1 MNFQRAFQFAC
12 VSTVYRQTQLAFVK
26 DLQSRHQSDKA
37 SLDVIV
43 GESYDEL
50 KQSAHWHLN
59 V

>member
-12 VSTVYRQTQLAFVK
+12 VSTVYRQTQLAFIK

-37 SLDVIV
+37 SLVVID

-50 KQSAHWHLN
+50 KRSAH
-59 V
+59 